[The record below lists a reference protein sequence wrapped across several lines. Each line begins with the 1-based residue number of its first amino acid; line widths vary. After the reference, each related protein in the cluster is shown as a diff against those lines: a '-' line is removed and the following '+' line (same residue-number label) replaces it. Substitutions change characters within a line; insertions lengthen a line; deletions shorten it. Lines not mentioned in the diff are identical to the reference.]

1 MGVIFVPQKRIA
13 VITARADETEQ
24 KEIIKGITE
33 TAFAYGYD
41 VFVFSNIYN
50 HWVVDKQLNFENVI
64 YSFFEPCDFDGAII
78 TAEAFMDIKIIDG
91 VMKKIKK
98 SKLPAVIIDGKAK
111 GFESV
116 FSDDEKDMEA
126 LTEHLILKHNLR
138 DFHILTGFEETD
150 VSHKRVE
157 GCKKA
162 FEKHNIPFDES
173 KVFYGNFWND
183 SGEKLAKKY
192 INGEIHYPQ
201 CVICTNDNMAYGLCD
216 TLTNA
221 GINIPKDLIVTGYD
235 YTNGRIYHYPLLT
248 SFLRNRKKAGCDAVN
263 FLLKTNY
270 QTDDKNRFVSGNTC
284 PCGIDEKALSEELL
298 EERIGQYHT
307 VMSSVAQFSGKLTLC
322 RTLSEYTEVLKE
334 FFYLLHHTEQLF
346 LCLDTQWNSVEFNG
360 DEFICCEISENY
372 LSEIPQKTNKKS
384 LISQFKHSDNK
395 PYVYYLSPVCFQT
408 RLFGCTAL
416 SYSYPT
422 GYDFSYR
429 DFNKTI
435 SNALEFLRMKNDIH
449 YLKQCQ
455 SVSSL
460 YDSLT
465 GFYNLREFRQIASGV
480 KESCFIKSIKLSFTT
495 GGEFVYG
502 ENFKSDIVS
511 HIAKAIKS
519 TCKNHEICCRADE
532 DLFLILCTKNSVD
545 FNTKLKF
552 IIDYAFSSK
561 YDERQA
567 VISFS
572 EFFGVVENHTVEDLI
587 ENANTNA
594 MNIADAISQR
604 NTLPHYNS
612 LVDIRKS
619 IKNSPQ
625 KAPSLIDVSRRLCVS
640 EGYFRTI
647 YKKCFGVSYNQD
659 VIDSKI
665 QKACYLLYTT
675 AMSIYA
681 VSVSCGFDDE
691 KYFSRQ
697 FHKIT
702 KLSPSKFRSKYC

>member
-1 MGVIFVPQKRIA
+1 MPQKRIA

-24 KEIIKGITE
+24 KEIINGITE

-50 HWVVDKQLNFENVI
+50 HWVSDPQLNFENVI

-78 TAEAFMDIKIIDG
+78 TAEAFMDIKIIDD

-98 SKLPAVIIDGKAK
+98 SKLPAIIIDGKAK
-111 GFESV
+111 SFESV
-116 FSDDEKDMEA
+116 FSDDSEDMED
-126 LTEHLILKHNLR
+126 LTEHLILKHNLT
-138 DFHILTGFEETD
+138 DFHILTGFENNP
-150 VSHKRVE
+150 VSHKRVM

-162 FEKHNIPFDES
+162 FKKHNIPFDES
-173 KVFYGNFWND
+173 KIFYGNFWND
-183 SGEKLAKKY
+183 AGEKLAMKY

-201 CVICTNDNMAYGLCD
+201 CVICTNDYMAYGLCD
-216 TLTNA
+216 TLTNS
-221 GINIPKDLIVTGYD
+221 GVNIPEKLTVTGYD
-235 YTNGRIYHYPLLT
+235 YTHGRIYHYPILT
-248 SFLRNRKKAGCDAVN
+248 SFRRNRKKAGCDAMN
-263 FLLKTNY
+263 SLLKTSY
-270 QTDDKNRFVSGNTC
+270 HIDDKNRFVSGNTC
-284 PCGIDEKALSEELL
+284 PCGIDEKSLSNELL

-334 FFYLLHHTEQLF
+334 FFYLLHHTDKLY
-346 LCLDTQWNSVEFNG
+346 LCLDTQWNNVEYNG
-360 DEFICCEISENY
+360 DEFICCEIKENY
-372 LSEIPQKTNKKS
+372 LSEAPQKFTRNT
-384 LISQFKHSDNK
+384 LISRFKNNGQK

-408 RLFGCTAL
+408 RLFGFTVL

-465 GFYNLREFRQIASGV
+465 GFYNLREFRQIASEV
-480 KESCFIKSIKLSFTT
+480 KESCFIKGIKLNFTDN
-495 GGEFVYG
+495 GEFIYG
-502 ENFKSDIVS
+502 ENFKSDIIS
-511 HIAKAIKS
+511 YIAKTIKKI
-519 TCKNHEICCRADE
+519 CQNHEICCRADE
-532 DLFLILCTKNSVD
+532 DLFLILCTKNSENFD
-545 FNTKLKF
+545 TKLKF
-552 IIDYAFSSK
+552 MIEYAFSSK

-567 VISFS
+567 VISFTDYK
-572 EFFGVVENHTVEDLI
+572 GVTDNETVDNLI
-587 ENANTNA
+587 EKANSDSIKKVA
-594 MNIADAISQR
+594 AISQKKSL
-604 NTLPHYNS
+604 THYNA
-612 LVDIRKS
+612 LLEIRKS
-619 IKNSPQ
+619 VKTSPQ
-625 KAPSLIDVSRRLCVS
+625 KAPSLIEVSRRLCIS
-640 EGYFRTI
+640 DGYFRTI

-665 QKACYLLYTT
+665 QKACYLLFTT

-697 FHKIT
+697 FHQIT
-702 KLSPSKFRSKYC
+702 KLSPSKFRNTFC